1 MSRYVD
7 IKKLKLTNTDREIFV
22 MRLAEGHPLTKKWIW
37 KCVKREVIE
46 RGYQGTSANSLSMY
60 AKFKTCIPTHSMAS
74 KKWQKFY
81 DRCCERTELFQIYR
95 MAADMQVH
103 EQLLKT
109 SVEQQ
114 FFKYMGWLQ
123 IRCKHRHR
131 IVSRHLCSA

>member
-46 RGYQGTSANSLSMY
+46 RGYQDTSANSQSMY
-60 AKFKTCIPTHSMAS
+60 DKFKTCIPTHSMVS

-81 DRCCERTELFQIYR
+81 GQMLRENRTFSNI
-95 MAADMQVH
+95 
-103 EQLLKT
+103 
-109 SVEQQ
+109 
-114 FFKYMGWLQ
+114 
-123 IRCKHRHR
+123 
-131 IVSRHLCSA
+131 

>member
-7 IKKLKLTNTDREIFV
+7 IEKLKLTNTDREIFV

-95 MAADMQVH
+95 TAADEIEAQILHSFSALMHVH
-103 EQLLKT
+103 QQLLKT
-109 SVEQQ
+109 DVETANV
-114 FFKYMGWLQ
+114 K
-123 IRCKHRHR
+123 I
-131 IVSRHLCSA
+131 